1 MNCFCKLESKIGT
14 HQTKPQ
20 SKGDTCPKWNENFTF
35 DVKDQN
41 EPLTVTVFDKETMK
55 ADDLVGSV
63 KLKFTDVCVDGQLD
77 KWVKLEHNGKPA
89 GEVHLKGKFTPTP

>member
-1 MNCFCKLESKIGT
+1 M
-14 HQTKPQ
+14 
-20 SKGDTCPKWNENFTF
+20 
-35 DVKDQN
+35 
-41 EPLTVTVFDKETMK
+41 TVFDKETMK

-89 GEVHLKGKFTPTP
+89 GEVHLKGKFTPTVKPLGSLFNTQSNQMTDGTTG